1 MIGVTL
7 EPTRDAAAVASRA
20 LEAGLVINAPGS
32 RMLRLLPPLIIDE
45 DDVDRAVA
53 LLAASIR

>member
-1 MIGVTL
+1 MINV
-7 EPTRDAAAVASRA
+7 
-20 LEAGLVINAPGS
+20 PGE

-45 DDVDRAVA
+45 DDVERAVA